1 MTQLWALSVLL
12 VSTLAMAQTYRWLD
26 EKGNIHFSDKR
37 PSNGKTEDISNQ
49 IKRSNIDQSG
59 KTAAAQLQQRK
70 NDRTA
75 RQLEQLQEN
84 QLHSPHEQQRVEV
97 CRKARR
103 ELSILQGRVIF
114 FDDQNREFK
123 VTEKERIQR
132 AADFENT
139 VRKNCA

>member
-12 VSTLAMAQTYRWLD
+12 VSTLTMAQTYRWLD
-26 EKGNIHFSDKR
+26 EKGNVHFSDKR
-37 PSNGKTEDISNQ
+37 PSDGKTEDISNQ
-49 IKRSNIDQSG
+49 IKISNIDQGG

-70 NDRTA
+70 NGRTA
-75 RQLEQLQEN
+75 RQLEQRQEN
-84 QLHSPHEQQRVEV
+84 QLHSPHEQHRAEV
-97 CRKARR
+97 CRKARH